1 VDSWWELGEHSGY
14 SGGVLETHR
23 LTCAFCGEEGNF
35 SLSHR
40 ETKKH
45 ASDKDKVLY
54 FDTLRCGNCANF
66 LMAFWSAG
74 SALYG
79 YHTVP
84 WRIGEFKIP
93 EAWPKEVSRFWQQA
107 KRASARGDLDA
118 AAVMARSAM
127 QAALRASDAS
137 GKTLRHEIDNLAEKG
152 LLPPVM
158 KEWAH
163 ELRLLGNSS
172 AHPDDDEPAPE
183 KNDVTDVVLFLEQLL
198 TYLFSLPDLIAQYRG
213 RKNAPK

>member
-1 VDSWWELGEHSGY
+1 MY
-14 SGGVLETHR
+14 R
-23 LTCAFCGEEGNF
+23 LKCAFCGEEGNF
-35 SLSHR
+35 SLAHR

-54 FDTLRCGNCANF
+54 FDTLKCGNCANF

-74 SALYG
+74 STLYD
-79 YHTVP
+79 YRVLP
-84 WRIGEFKIP
+84 WHIGEFKIP
-93 EAWPKEVSRFWQQA
+93 EAWPKEVGRFWQQA

-118 AAVMARSAM
+118 AAVMTRSAM
-127 QAALRASDAS
+127 QAALRARDVS
-137 GKTLRHEIDNLAEKG
+137 GRTLRDEIDNLAAKG

-172 AHPDDDEPAPE
+172 AHPDEGEPAPE
-183 KNDVTDVVLFLEQLL
+183 KKDVADVLRFLEQLL
-198 TYLFSLPDLIAQYRG
+198 TYLFSLPNLIAQYRG